1 MSAFIGIAKVLEL
14 TMMSRVTLHRKIKNE
29 EFPAPE
35 KRGKKG
41 SLLFAERAV
50 YQWMEN
56 NSTFIDHRE
65 KKKNYNLV
73 SLRFPDAQLKEL
85 KRASDLLQCNT
96 DQFVLDAAMWKASKV
111 IELAGAE

>member
-41 SLLFAERAV
+41 KMMKKEAKKGVISSQL
-50 YQWMEN
+50 
-56 NSTFIDHRE
+56 S
-65 KKKNYNLV
+65 KKKN
-73 SLRFPDAQLKEL
+73 SHTPR
-85 KRASDLLQCNT
+85 
-96 DQFVLDAAMWKASKV
+96 
-111 IELAGAE
+111 